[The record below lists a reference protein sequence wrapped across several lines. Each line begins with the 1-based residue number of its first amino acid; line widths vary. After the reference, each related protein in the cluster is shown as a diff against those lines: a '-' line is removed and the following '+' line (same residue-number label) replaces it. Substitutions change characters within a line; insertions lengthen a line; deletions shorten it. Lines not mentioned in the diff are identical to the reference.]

1 MSPFQDAQGGRAFQY
16 YFEVSEPPLARFFA
30 SAMMPLFRVES
41 RPGNA
46 EKTSS
51 MFWTVTFPRLVCAEP
66 VIAKCL
72 IVLVTS
78 HEKVQSSDGPF
89 ALEPEC
95 LERFIEAITLLRKEW
110 NSMSVDC
117 ILIASIVLA
126 IAELSFGPS
135 PSGLSHLYA
144 GSKIIRQR
152 RAHPEDYAHH
162 RSSPE
167 IEGIRESIELLY
179 EAFFASMDRE
189 KDSLVSAGDQLH
201 DTTNTPDFSLR
212 LKFTSTQQALGSLES
227 ITTTALSMH
236 RKDPTEI
243 EPNDRTNLRR
253 SAEDWLR
260 AFQDLEADL
269 NCTTDPEF
277 LKACLIIRITG
288 LTTLVMSSLPTSEL
302 PYSQHKA
309 EFLQIADF
317 SEEFLKI
324 GGGMTQSVKAHLVH
338 GIGPVNPVFFA
349 ATKCRLPA
357 IRKRLLRVLRRFKV
371 AEGLWTSCAAYQVA
385 IQVAEIEDNL
395 PEAEPGPTTIAWSD
409 RIKLDSVTFDGP
421 THVRLRYSPESNAG
435 GNTTLNKIVAIEPC
449 RHQGFLN
456 KVSSSPPSNFATAN
470 KVPEPSEN
478 WRVWHCPGKR
488 EGS

>member
-1 MSPFQDAQGGRAFQY
+1 MI
-16 YFEVSEPPLARFFA
+16 
-30 SAMMPLFRVES
+30 PLFRNES
-41 RPGNA
+41 RPGEA

-95 LERFIEAITLLRKEW
+95 LERFIEAITLLRKDW
-110 NSMSVDC
+110 TSMSVDC

-144 GSKIIRQR
+144 GSKIIEQR

-189 KDSLVSAGDQLH
+189 KESLVPAEGRLH
-201 DTTNTPDFSLR
+201 DIANASDFSLP
-212 LKFTSTQQALGSLES
+212 LKFTSTQQALQILETL
-227 ITTTALSMH
+227 TTTAFSMH
-236 RKDPTEI
+236 ENDPTDLD
-243 EPNDRTNLRR
+243 PDSYTNGRTKLRQ
-253 SAEDWLR
+253 SAEDWLG

-288 LTTLVMSSLPTSEL
+288 LTTLIMSSSPTSEVL
-302 PYSQHKA
+302 YSQHRA

-324 GGGMTQSVKAHLVH
+324 GGGMTQSVKAHLIH

-357 IRKRLLRVLRRFKV
+357 IRKRLLKALRRFKV

-385 IQVAEIEDNL
+385 HQVAEIEDNL
-395 PEAEPGPTTIAWSD
+395 TEAGPSPTATAWSNP
-409 RIKLDSVTFDGP
+409 IKLESVTFDGSK
-421 THVRLRYSPESNAG
+421 HMDLKYARESGADSSIA
-435 GNTTLNKIVAIEPC
+435 LNSVVAIRPC
-449 RHQGFLN
+449 RHQSFFN
-456 KVSSSPPSNFATAN
+456 QVNSSPLAHLGTSNIF
-470 KVPEPSEN
+470 PETS
-478 WRVWHCPGKR
+478 
-488 EGS
+488 